1 MTEELDEEA
10 MIDYMSG
17 KRDED
22 FEMDELQTTMARI
35 ENEE

>member
-10 MIDYMSG
+10 MIGYMSE
-17 KRDED
+17 KRDQD

>member
-1 MTEELDEEA
+1 MTEELDNEA
-10 MIDYMSG
+10 LVDYMSE
-17 KRDED
+17 KRDQD